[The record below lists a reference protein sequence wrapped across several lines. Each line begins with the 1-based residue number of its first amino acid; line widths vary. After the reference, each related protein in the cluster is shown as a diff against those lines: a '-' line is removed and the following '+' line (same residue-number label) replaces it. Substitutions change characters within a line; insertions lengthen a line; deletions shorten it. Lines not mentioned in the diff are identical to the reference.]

1 MKPEDGLFQLSLGT
15 DDGVERQQMLDIIR
29 AGEWIGKLRVV
40 LALKNQSVGKM
51 DRKEEAK
58 RIKIGDAITS

>member
-1 MKPEDGLFQLSLGT
+1 
-15 DDGVERQQMLDIIR
+15 MLDIIR

-58 RIKIGDAITS
+58 RIKIDDAITP

>member
-29 AGEWIGKLRVV
+29 AGKWIGKI
-40 LALKNQSVGKM
+40 
-51 DRKEEAK
+51 DHKEEAK
-58 RIKIGDAITS
+58 RIKIGDAITP